1 MKSTVAVSPTSTTRV
16 WAVRVAIAL
25 GALLL
30 ALVLLVLFFPW
41 NMLREPVNRY
51 VSEKTGRKF
60 EILREL
66 DVRPGWRGATIAL
79 DGIEF
84 ANPTWAREPYLV
96 QAQRAEFEIR
106 LWPLLRGQLVI
117 PRIQLVSPMM
127 GLQLEADG
135 RRTWALGKDTGDAGT
150 VPTIGLLQVDG
161 GGLDFLAEH
170 LGVDLHADF
179 TFDTARG
186 TLPLDF
192 RIKGRYQRQPL
203 TAEGRTGNVL
213 QLTAAGQPPFPLEIK
228 AAAGKTRLT
237 ASGTVAALADLDGID
252 AKFQVKGQT
261 LGDLYPLLGI
271 ALPQTSPYALSGDL
285 RKRGKVW
292 EASALNGKLG
302 LSDIG
307 GDMRFDQ
314 SGKLPQL
321 AGNLRSRV
329 MDMDDLGPLIGLPPT
344 ARSASAIEGVEPPPS
359 ITQVKRA
366 QRDAGAKVLPTAT
379 LDFERLRAMNA
390 DVQYSADKI
399 RNVRELPLDRGS
411 VHVKLVDGVLTLD
424 PLDLGVASGK
434 LAGAIRIDAT
444 QNPADI
450 RASLDIRAL
459 QLNRLIP
466 KVETLKT
473 SFGKLDGRINL
484 AGRGSSVAS
493 WLGGASGDVAAVTG
507 RGQFSNLL
515 LEFMGL
521 DGGEIIKFLLGGDN
535 NVTMRCAAVAFDVNK
550 GVMVGRSLV
559 FDTTDTVFNASGQAS
574 LADETM
580 NFVIRQEPKD
590 VSILSFRTPL
600 VIKGSFGAPSAG
612 IEAGPLAGRGLAALA
627 LGAVNPLLALFA
639 TIETGPGE
647 DADCKAIVAEAGK
660 PTAGAAATG
669 ANRARA
675 ARQPAR

>member
-1 MKSTVAVSPTSTTRV
+1 MN
-16 WAVRVAIAL
+16 IAL
-25 GALLL
+25 RHRSSGIPLWGRIAAGVAALL
-30 ALVLLVLFFPW
+30 AVLLIVVMFFPW
-41 NMLREPVNRY
+41 DVLREPLNRY

-60 EILREL
+60 EITRRL
-66 DVRPGWRGATIAL
+66 DVTPGWRGATIAF

-84 ANPTWAREPYLV
+84 ANPSWAREPYLV
-96 QAQRAEFEIR
+96 KAQRAEFEIR
-106 LWPLLRGQLVI
+106 LWPLLRGKVVI
-117 PRIQLVSPMM
+117 PRLALVSPTM
-127 GLQLEADG
+127 GLQMEQDG

-161 GGLDFLAEH
+161 GGVDFLAEH

-186 TLPLDF
+186 EMPLDF
-192 RIKGRYQRQPL
+192 RVKGRYQRQPL
-203 TAEGRTGNVL
+203 TADGSTGNVL
-213 QLTAAGQPPFPLEIK
+213 QLTSAGQPPFPIEIK
-228 AAAGKTRLT
+228 AVAGKTQLS
-237 ASGTVAALADLDGID
+237 AKGTVAALADLDGID
-252 AKFQVKGQT
+252 AQFQLKGQT

-285 RKRGKVW
+285 RKRAKLW
-292 EASALNGKLG
+292 EVLGLKGKLG
-302 LSDIG
+302 LSDIA

-314 SGKLPQL
+314 APKTPHLSGS
-321 AGNLRSRV
+321 LRSRV

-344 ARSASAIEGVEPPPS
+344 ARAAKAVEGVEPPPS

-366 QRDAGAKVLPTAT
+366 QKDPGRKVLPTAI

-390 DVQYSADKI
+390 EVQYTAEKI
-399 RNVRELPLDRGS
+399 RNVRDVPLDRGS
-411 VHVKLVDGVLTLD
+411 VHVKLVDRVLTLD
-424 PLDLGVASGK
+424 PLDLGLAGGR

-450 RASLDIRAL
+450 RASLDIRAM

-484 AGRGSSVAS
+484 SGRGNSVAS
-493 WLGGASGDVAAVTG
+493 WLGGSSGDVAAITG
-507 RGQFSNLL
+507 RGEFSNLL

-521 DGGEIIKFLLGGDN
+521 DGGEIIKFLLRGDR
-535 NVTMRCAAVAFDVNK
+535 NVTLRCAAAAFDVNK

-574 LADETM
+574 LSDETM
-580 NFVIRQEPKD
+580 HFVVRPQPKD
-590 VSILSFRTPL
+590 MSILSLRTPL
-600 VIKGSFGAPSAG
+600 VIGGTFASPSAG
-612 IEAGPLAGRGLAALA
+612 IEAGPLAGRGLAAVA
-627 LGAVNPLLALFA
+627 LGVINPLLALIA
-639 TIETGPGE
+639 TIETGPGV
-647 DADCKAIVAEAGK
+647 DADCKGVLADASQ

-669 ANRARA
+669 AARA
-675 ARQPAR
+675 KTTRR